1 MKLKNLLLI
10 ALVAIVFCGCQSNYQ
25 PTSIT
30 VASYNLRNANGGDS
44 INGNGWGQRYPV
56 IAQIVQYHDFDIFGT
71 QECFIHQ
78 LKDMKEALP
87 GYDYIGVGRD
97 DGKEKGE
104 HSAIFY
110 RTDKF
115 DVIEKGDFWLSETPD
130 VPSKGWDAVLP
141 RICSWGHFKCKDTG
155 FEFLFFNL
163 HMDHI
168 GKKAR
173 VESAFLV
180 QDKMKELGKGKELPA
195 ILTGDFNVDQTHQ
208 SYDAFVSKG
217 VLCDSY
223 EKAGFRYAINGTFN
237 NFDPNSFTES
247 RIDHIFVSPSFHVK
261 RYGVLTDTYRSIVGK
276 GEKKQANDCPEEI
289 DIKAYQA
296 RTPSDHFPV
305 KVELEFD
312 QRQQK

>member
-10 ALVAIVFCGCQSNYQ
+10 AIAMIVFGSCQSYQ
-25 PTSIT
+25 PTLFS
-30 VASYNLRNANGGDS
+30 VASYNLRNANRSDS
-44 INGNGWGQRYPV
+44 IQGDGWGQRCPV
-56 IAQIVQYHDFDIFGT
+56 IAQMVQYHDFDIFGT
-71 QECFIHQ
+71 QECFAHQ
-78 LKDMKEALP
+78 LQDLKKALP

-97 DGKEKGE
+97 DGKLKGE
-104 HSAIFY
+104 HAAIFF

-115 DVIEKGDFWLSETPD
+115 DVIEKGDFWLSETPGK
-130 VPSKGWDAVLP
+130 PSKGWDAVLP

-168 GKKAR
+168 GTKAR

-180 QDKMKELGKGKELPA
+180 QQKMKEFGTKLPA
-195 ILTGDFNVDQTHQ
+195 ILTGDFNVDQTHS
-208 SYDAFVSKG
+208 SYEALVAQG

-223 EKAGFRYAINGTFN
+223 VTSDFRFALNGTFN
-237 NFDPNSFTES
+237 GFDPNSFTDS

-261 RYGVLTDTYRSIVGK
+261 KYGVLTDSYRSIKGA
-276 GEKKQANDCPEEI
+276 GEKANVKDFPKEI
-289 DIKAYQA
+289 DIQAYQA
-296 RTPSDHFPV
+296 RIPSDHFPV

-312 QRQQK
+312 KRRQK

>member
-1 MKLKNLLLI
+1 M
-10 ALVAIVFCGCQSNYQ
+10 
-25 PTSIT
+25 IT
-30 VASYNLRNANGGDS
+30 VIGLGLYKDDLSFRAEKFLKKAKNIYVKTAKTPTYDFFEKNGISAKSFDDA
-44 INGNGWGQRYPV
+44 YD
-56 IAQIVQYHDFDIFGT
+56 AAEDFSD
-71 QECFIHQ
+71 
-78 LKDMKEALP
+78 
-87 GYDYIGVGRD
+87 
-97 DGKEKGE
+97 
-104 HSAIFY
+104 
-110 RTDKF
+110 
-115 DVIEKGDFWLSETPD
+115 
-130 VPSKGWDAVLP
+130 
-141 RICSWGHFKCKDTG
+141 ICSWGHFKCKDTG

-180 QDKMKELGKGKELPA
+180 QEKMKELGRGKNLPA

-223 EKAGFRYAINGTFN
+223 EKCDYRYALNGTFN

-261 RYGVLTDTYRSIVGK
+261 RYGVLTDTYRSVR
-276 GEKKQANDCPEEI
+276 ENSKKEDVRDCPEEI
-289 DIKAYQA
+289 TIKAYEA

-305 KVELEFD
+305 KVELVFD

>member
-10 ALVAIVFCGCQSNYQ
+10 AIAMIVFGSCQSYQ
-25 PTSIT
+25 PTSFS
-30 VASYNLRNANGGDS
+30 VASYNLRNANRSDS
-44 INGNGWGQRYPV
+44 IQGDGWGQRCPV
-56 IAQIVQYHDFDIFGT
+56 IAQMVQYHDFDIFGT
-71 QECFIHQ
+71 QECFAHQ
-78 LKDMKEALP
+78 LQDLKKALP

-97 DGKEKGE
+97 DGKQKGE
-104 HSAIFY
+104 HAAIFY

-115 DVIEKGDFWLSETPD
+115 DIIEKGDFWLSETPD
-130 VPSKGWDAVLP
+130 KPSKGWDAVLP

-168 GKKAR
+168 GTKAR

-180 QDKMKELGKGKELPA
+180 QQKMKEFGTKLPA
-195 ILTGDFNVDQTHQ
+195 ILTGDFNVDQTHS
-208 SYDAFVSKG
+208 SYEALVAQG

-223 EKAGFRYAINGTFN
+223 VTSDFRFALNGTFN
-237 NFDPNSFTES
+237 GFDPNSFTDS

-261 RYGVLTDTYRSIVGK
+261 KYGVLTDSYRSIKGT
-276 GEKKQANDCPEEI
+276 GEKANVKDFPKEI
-289 DIKAYQA
+289 DIQAYQA
-296 RTPSDHFPV
+296 RVPSDHFPV

-312 QRQQK
+312 KRRQK